1 MMGRYDHPR
10 GRSASN
16 SSKSCLAPWE
26 AMRVAKGKADILRKQ
41 LTLKFGELSYET
53 TLRIAG
59 ATEVELD
66 RRVGRVLSAGTLEAV
81 LGV

>member
-1 MMGRYDHPR
+1 
-10 GRSASN
+10 
-16 SSKSCLAPWE
+16 
-26 AMRVAKGKADILRKQ
+26 MRVAKGKADILRKQ

>member
-1 MMGRYDHPR
+1 M
-10 GRSASN
+10 
-16 SSKSCLAPWE
+16 
-26 AMRVAKGKADILRKQ
+26 AKGKADILRKQ

>member
-1 MMGRYDHPR
+1 
-10 GRSASN
+10 
-16 SSKSCLAPWE
+16 
-26 AMRVAKGKADILRKQ
+26 MRVAKGKADILRKQ

-81 LGV
+81 LGVCPS